1 MPIDGYKEGMDDE
14 RTDLE
19 DEGIPDHGGRP
30 SGDPD
35 ERSVAPA
42 DEPQADGT
50 TAEEQREAPSL
61 EERLEAETPE
71 DTRRRRERELA
82 ETTTGPLDD
91 EKDLVA
97 EETEEAA
104 GTTAEEQAVRIDD
117 EAPGGTSEPDHYVD
131 E

>member
-1 MPIDGYKEGMDDE
+1 MDQE

-19 DEGIPDHGGRP
+19 DDGIPDHGGRT
-30 SGDPD
+30 SGDPE
-35 ERSVAPA
+35 ERSVPPA
-42 DEPQADGT
+42 DEPQTDGT

-61 EERLEAETPE
+61 EERLEAETSE
-71 DTRRRRERELA
+71 DHRQRRERELA

-97 EETEEAA
+97 DETEEAA
-104 GTTAEEQAVRIDD
+104 GPSAEEQAVRVDQ
-117 EAPGGTSEPDHYVD
+117 EAPGGTSGPDHYVD

>member
-1 MPIDGYKEGMDDE
+1 MEEE

-19 DEGIPDHGGRP
+19 DEGIPDHGGRT
-30 SGDPD
+30 SGDPE
-35 ERSVAPA
+35 ERSVPPA
-42 DEPQADGT
+42 DEPQTDGT

-71 DTRRRRERELA
+71 DHPQRRERELA

-97 EETEEAA
+97 DETEEAA
-104 GTTAEEQAVRIDD
+104 GPSAEEQAVRVDQ
-117 EAPGGTSEPDHYVD
+117 EAPGGTSGPDHYVD